1 MKKQILTLIMML
13 SIMNTLPT
21 NAEAANQT
29 TTCVRPPKIH
39 IVIVMGKPKYDCEVY
54 PGICV
59 FLYGTFDRTNP
70 LSAGTYA
77 SYENNSLQIEIMKN
91 EISEA
96 LNKKLQEDSTFD
108 LENEYEIP
116 DDISRDLGSDTNI
129 ILTPG
134 SYEIQDNGDSYKLN
148 IRCR

>member
-1 MKKQILTLIMML
+1 MKKQILTLVMML

-21 NAEAANQT
+21 NAEATKET

-39 IVIVMGKPKYDCEVY
+39 IVIVMGKPKYDCEIF
-54 PGICV
+54 PGICL

-77 SYENNSLQIEIMKN
+77 SYESNTLQIEIQKN
-91 EISEA
+91 EISES
-96 LNKKLQEDSTFD
+96 LDKKLQEQSAFD
-108 LENEYEIP
+108 LENEYEIS
-116 DDISRDLGSDTNI
+116 DEISRDLGSETPI
-129 ILTPG
+129 ILAPG
-134 SYEIQDNGDSYKLN
+134 KYEIHDNGESYIMN

>member
-21 NAEAANQT
+21 NAEATNQT
-29 TTCVRPPKIH
+29 KTCVRPPKIH

-59 FLYGTFDRTNP
+59 FLYGTIDRTNP
-70 LSAGTYA
+70 LSAGSYA
-77 SYENNSLQIEIMKN
+77 SYENNTLQIEIMKN
-91 EISEA
+91 EISET

-116 DDISRDLGSDTNI
+116 DDMSRDLGSETNI
-129 ILTPG
+129 ILSPG
-134 SYEIQDNGDSYKLN
+134 SYEIQDNGDSYLMN
-148 IRCR
+148 IHCR

>member
-1 MKKQILTLIMML
+1 MKKQILTLIMIL
-13 SIMNTLPT
+13 SIMKTLPT
-21 NAEAANQT
+21 NAEAANET

-39 IVIVMGKPKYDCEVY
+39 LVIVMGKPKYDCEVF

-70 LSAGTYA
+70 LSAGTYT
-77 SYENNSLQIEIMKN
+77 SYENNTLQIEIQKKEIN
-91 EISEA
+91 ES
-96 LNKKLQEDSTFD
+96 LDKKLQENSIFD

-134 SYEIQDNGDSYKLN
+134 NYEIQDNEDSYILN
-148 IRCR
+148 VRCH

>member
-1 MKKQILTLIMML
+1 MVL

-21 NAEAANQT
+21 NAEAANET

-39 IVIVMGKPKYDCEVY
+39 IVIVMGKPKYDCEVF
-54 PGICV
+54 PGICL

-77 SYENNSLQIEIMKN
+77 SYENNTLQIEIQKK
-91 EISEA
+91 EISES
-96 LNKKLQEDSTFD
+96 LDKKLQDNSIFD

-116 DDISRDLGSDTNI
+116 NYISRDLGSDTNI

-134 SYEIQDNGDSYKLN
+134 IYEIQDNGDSYILN
-148 IRCR
+148 VRCH

>member
-21 NAEAANQT
+21 LAEATNETA
-29 TTCVRPPKIH
+29 TCVRPPKIH
-39 IVIVMGKPKYDCEVY
+39 IVIVMGKPKFDCEVY

-77 SYENNSLQIEIMKN
+77 SYENNMLQIEIQKN
-91 EISEA
+91 EISEE
-96 LNKKLQEDSTFD
+96 LNKKLQENSKFD

-116 DDISRDLGSDTNI
+116 DNISRDLGSDENI

-134 SYEIQDNGDSYKLN
+134 NYEIQDNGDNYLIT

>member
-21 NAEAANQT
+21 NAEAAYET

-39 IVIVMGKPKYDCEVY
+39 IVIVMGKPKYDCEVF

-70 LSAGTYA
+70 LSAGTYT
-77 SYENNSLQIEIMKN
+77 SYENNTLQIEIQKN
-91 EISEA
+91 EIGES
-96 LNKKLQEDSTFD
+96 LNKKLQENTMFD

-116 DDISRDLGSDTNI
+116 KDISRDLGSDTNI
-129 ILTPG
+129 NLTPG
-134 SYEIQDNGDSYKLN
+134 NYEIQDNGDSYILN

>member
-21 NAEAANQT
+21 NAEAKNQT

-91 EISEA
+91 EISET

-134 SYEIQDNGDSYKLN
+134 SYEIQDNGDSYLMN

>member
-13 SIMNTLPT
+13 SIMKTLPT
-21 NAEAANQT
+21 NAEAANET

-39 IVIVMGKPKYDCEVY
+39 LVIVMGKPKYDCEVF

-70 LSAGTYA
+70 LSAGTYT
-77 SYENNSLQIEIMKN
+77 SYENNTLQIEIQKKEIN
-91 EISEA
+91 ES
-96 LNKKLQEDSTFD
+96 LDKKLQENSIFD

-116 DDISRDLGSDTNI
+116 DDISRDLGSDKTI

-134 SYEIQDNGDSYKLN
+134 NYEIQDNGDSYTIN

>member
-1 MKKQILTLIMML
+1 MKKQILTLVMML

-21 NAEAANQT
+21 NAEAANET

-39 IVIVMGKPKYDCEVY
+39 IVIVMGKPKYDCEVF
-54 PGICV
+54 PGICL

-77 SYENNSLQIEIMKN
+77 SYENNTLQIEIQKK
-91 EISEA
+91 EISES
-96 LNKKLQEDSTFD
+96 LDKKLQDNSIFD

-116 DDISRDLGSDTNI
+116 NYISRDLGSDTNI

-134 SYEIQDNGDSYKLN
+134 IYEIQDNGDSYILN
-148 IRCR
+148 VRCH

>member
-1 MKKQILTLIMML
+1 MKKQILTLVMVL

-21 NAEAANQT
+21 NAEAANET

-39 IVIVMGKPKYDCEVY
+39 IVIVMGKPKYDCEVF
-54 PGICV
+54 PGICL

-77 SYENNSLQIEIMKN
+77 SYENNTLQIEIQKK
-91 EISEA
+91 EISES
-96 LNKKLQEDSTFD
+96 LDKKLQDNSIFD

-116 DDISRDLGSDTNI
+116 NYISRDLGSDTNI

-134 SYEIQDNGDSYKLN
+134 IYEIQDNGDSYILN
-148 IRCR
+148 VRCH

>member
-13 SIMNTLPT
+13 TIMNSLPT

-77 SYENNSLQIEIMKN
+77 SYENNSLQIEIQKN
-91 EISEA
+91 EISDL
-96 LNKKLQEDSTFD
+96 LNKKLQENSIFD

-116 DDISRDLGSDTNI
+116 DDISRDLGSDSNI
-129 ILTPG
+129 MLIPG
-134 SYEIQDNGDSYKLN
+134 SYEIQDNGDSYLMN

>member
-21 NAEAANQT
+21 NAEATHQT

-39 IVIVMGKPKYDCEVY
+39 IVIVLGKPKYDCEVY

-59 FLYGTFDRTNP
+59 FLYGTIDRTNP

-77 SYENNSLQIEIMKN
+77 SYENNTLQIEIMKN
-91 EISEA
+91 EISET
-96 LNKKLQEDSTFD
+96 LNKKLQEDSTFE

-129 ILTPG
+129 MLTPG
-134 SYEIQDNGDSYKLN
+134 SYEIQDNGDSYILN

>member
-21 NAEAANQT
+21 NAEATKET

-39 IVIVMGKPKYDCEVY
+39 LVIVMGKPKYDCEIF
-54 PGICV
+54 PGICL

-70 LSAGTYA
+70 LSAGTFA
-77 SYENNSLQIEIMKN
+77 SYENNMLQIEIQKKEIN
-91 EISEA
+91 ES
-96 LNKKLQEDSTFD
+96 LDKKLQENAVFD
-108 LENEYEIP
+108 LENEYEIS

-134 SYEIQDNGDSYKLN
+134 NYEIRDDGDSYIMN
-148 IRCR
+148 ISCR